1 MCWCRVLFVAL
12 AGQMLRKNLRKSL
25 LDPEKLHSELR
36 MKGHASLSN
45 VFAVIL
51 EPTGSFT
58 VITKGQHAR
67 HARA

>member
-1 MCWCRVLFVAL
+1 
-12 AGQMLRKNLRKSL
+12 MLRKNLRKSL